1 MTNTSRRNVII
12 VVILVAVVG
21 GIIGIMMLGGPAA
34 TLAIFTGVG
43 DVQESSGPVVVD
55 NLAGSAGQTVFSIV
69 ADESEVRFIIDEE
82 LFNQPNPV
90 TGRTN
95 EIAGEIAVNFDDP
108 ASTEI
113 GPIRINMRSIL
124 TDNEFRNR
132 ALRNR
137 ILLSSEDEF
146 EFGEFVPTA
155 LEDMPETVAIGQPIA
170 FHIIGDLTIR
180 GVTQPVT
187 FNATVTPVS
196 ETRLEGSATA
206 NVLYADFDMEIPS
219 APGVANI
226 SDDVL
231 LEIDFVAV
239 AGE

>member
-1 MTNTSRRNVII
+1 MTNTTRRNVII
-12 VVILVAVVG
+12 VVILLAVVAAVVG
-21 GIIGIMMLGGPAA
+21 VMMLGGPAA

-43 DVQESSGPVVVD
+43 DVQQVSGPVEADGV
-55 NLAGSAGQTVFSIV
+55 ASGAGQTVFSIV
-69 ADESEVRFIIDEE
+69 PEESEVRFIIDEE
-82 LFNQPNPV
+82 LFNQPNAV
-90 TGRTN
+90 TGRTS
-95 EIAGEIAVNFDDP
+95 EVAGEIAVDFENP
-108 ASTEI
+108 ANSEV

-155 LEDMPETVAIGQPIA
+155 IENMPEVVAMGQPIA
-170 FHIIGDLTIR
+170 FQIVGDLTVR

-187 FNATVTPVS
+187 FNANVTPVS
-196 ETRLEGSATA
+196 ETRIEGLATA

-226 SDDVL
+226 SDDVD
-231 LEIDFVAV
+231 LEIEFVAEV
-239 AGE
+239 AE

>member
-1 MTNTSRRNVII
+1 MTNTTRRNAII
-12 VVILVAVVG
+12 VVILLAVVG
-21 GIIGIMMLGGPAA
+21 AAVGIMMLGGPAA

-43 DVQESSGPVVVD
+43 DVQQVSGPVEVD
-55 NLAGSAGQTVFSIV
+55 GVASSTGQTVFSIV
-69 ADESEVRFIIDEE
+69 PEESEVRFIIDEE

-95 EIAGEIAVNFDDP
+95 EVAGEIAVDFENP
-108 ASTEI
+108 ANSEV

-155 LEDMPETVAIGQPIA
+155 IENMPEVVAMGQPIA
-170 FHIIGDLTIR
+170 FQIVGDLTVR

-187 FNATVTPVS
+187 FNATVMPVS
-196 ETRLEGSATA
+196 ETRLEGLATA

-226 SDDVL
+226 SDDVD
-231 LEIDFVAV
+231 LEIEFVAV